1 MKKYIENFKGSYQE
15 NVSEDDLVN
24 SERIIIAMSDNDITE
39 NDKKYLINQ
48 LTRSAELRDK
58 FIEYENFENL
68 SYQAMTDPMIERKPA
83 PAQQESISL
92 DDISDLETIEFPSD
106 DIEQTDDLTDLAEVE
121 NSEEILEHA
130 EEQEQSETPA
140 TDELSISDN
149 FEDLGLEPIDD
160 FSDLS
165 LDEEK
170 IETEEIITDNN
181 ENGGFLDTAAEL
193 GGAAALTAGAA
204 AAAESI
210 SAIESTIEA
219 VETGSEILNAGM
231 EVLDKGI
238 EIADDLIST
247 DVSTPEPLSLDD
259 VDTSML
265 DNIDYH
271 EEEIQHETISLKDVE
286 VPMETEHTD
295 FIDKIDNK
303 ISLDDIKLE
312 PLNAEPE
319 NLNIEQETISLKDVD
334 TTGMEIEDEE
344 FHEETISLD
353 DVDTGSVSLGAPETD
368 FEENIMS
375 FDNVEEPVAS
385 DNDDFMDDVMSFD
398 DVEEP
403 EQPTETE
410 EITTEPLNS
419 SIVEEEFTSEDI
431 DSVISEPLDTPDMED
446 TVEDNIDLPEEQEN
460 SNSESFG
467 KNLLNN
473 LSPENLDNISIDD
486 LGLNDDLPSDISDD
500 ISSTDLLSQIDD
512 LLNSDTTKSTS
523 NIMEESVQPQAPKS
537 TDEDLPSIEESLLD
551 TEIIPDEIPQA
562 QEAAPSI
569 DELIESDSD
578 DEMPDTAIDEL
589 LNLSLIHI

>member
-92 DDISDLETIEFPSD
+92 DDISDLETIESPSD

-247 DVSTPEPLSLDD
+247 DVSTSFNE
-259 VDTSML
+259 M
-265 DNIDYH
+265 
-271 EEEIQHETISLKDVE
+271 
-286 VPMETEHTD
+286 
-295 FIDKIDNK
+295 
-303 ISLDDIKLE
+303 
-312 PLNAEPE
+312 
-319 NLNIEQETISLKDVD
+319 
-334 TTGMEIEDEE
+334 
-344 FHEETISLD
+344 
-353 DVDTGSVSLGAPETD
+353 VSC
-368 FEENIMS
+368 
-375 FDNVEEPVAS
+375 
-385 DNDDFMDDVMSFD
+385 
-398 DVEEP
+398 
-403 EQPTETE
+403 
-410 EITTEPLNS
+410 
-419 SIVEEEFTSEDI
+419 
-431 DSVISEPLDTPDMED
+431 
-446 TVEDNIDLPEEQEN
+446 
-460 SNSESFG
+460 
-467 KNLLNN
+467 
-473 LSPENLDNISIDD
+473 
-486 LGLNDDLPSDISDD
+486 
-500 ISSTDLLSQIDD
+500 
-512 LLNSDTTKSTS
+512 
-523 NIMEESVQPQAPKS
+523 
-537 TDEDLPSIEESLLD
+537 
-551 TEIIPDEIPQA
+551 
-562 QEAAPSI
+562 
-569 DELIESDSD
+569 
-578 DEMPDTAIDEL
+578 
-589 LNLSLIHI
+589 

>member
-1 MKKYIENFKGSYQE
+1 
-15 NVSEDDLVN
+15 
-24 SERIIIAMSDNDITE
+24 
-39 NDKKYLINQ
+39 
-48 LTRSAELRDK
+48 
-58 FIEYENFENL
+58 
-68 SYQAMTDPMIERKPA
+68 MTDPMIERKTA

-92 DDISDLETIEFPSD
+92 DDISDLETIESPSD

-419 SIVEEEFTSEDI
+419 SIVEEEFPSEDI
-431 DSVISEPLDTPDMED
+431 DSVISEPLDTSDIED

-467 KNLLNN
+467 K
-473 LSPENLDNISIDD
+473 
-486 LGLNDDLPSDISDD
+486 
-500 ISSTDLLSQIDD
+500 TY
-512 LLNSDTTKSTS
+512 
-523 NIMEESVQPQAPKS
+523 
-537 TDEDLPSIEESLLD
+537 
-551 TEIIPDEIPQA
+551 
-562 QEAAPSI
+562 
-569 DELIESDSD
+569 
-578 DEMPDTAIDEL
+578 
-589 LNLSLIHI
+589 